1 MGSEHRNVGTPM
13 NPVSYLHQR
22 AVALL
27 YDELTRP
34 EVNEPVVCV
43 RLTPGG
49 EWSHNL
55 REGVKSVK
63 VPGEWDAVGG
73 IIPDLILYGAEGS
86 KPLRIIEVVTT
97 NPPDAAKREKLD
109 VLERRGVGVV
119 LVTVKKESDLLDLC
133 KRTTELRFSS
143 LTRKD
148 RVRNAYAANQKAAM
162 EQQVEQ
168 LISAIVNCSPAMRR
182 RLVQVLSELET
193 LESLYPI
200 RSGNPLKDLLE
211 E

>member
-22 AVALL
+22 TVALL

-34 EVNEPVVCV
+34 EVNEPVVNV

-63 VPGEWDAVGG
+63 IPGEWDTVGG
-73 IIPDLILYGAEGS
+73 IIPDLILYGDEGS

-97 NPPDAAKREKLD
+97 NPPDAAKQEKLD
-109 VLERRGVGVV
+109 VLGRRGVDSVI
-119 LVTVKKESDLLDLC
+119 VTVKKESDLLDLC
-133 KRTTELRFSS
+133 MRTTELRFSP
-143 LTRKD
+143 LTRRD
-148 RVRNAYAANQKAAM
+148 RIRDAYASGQMREM
-162 EQQVEQ
+162 ERQVEQ
-168 LISAIVNCSPAMRR
+168 LIAAIVNCSPAMRR
-182 RLVQVLSELET
+182 RLVQVLSEVET

-200 RSGNPLKDLLE
+200 RPGNPLKDVLE
-211 E
+211 K

>member
-22 AVALL
+22 TVALL

-34 EVNEPVVCV
+34 EVDEPVVSV

-97 NPPDAAKREKLD
+97 NPPDAAKQEKLG
-109 VLERRGVGVV
+109 VLERRGVDVV
-119 LVTVKKESDLLDLC
+119 IVTMKKESDLLDLC

-148 RVRNAYAANQKAAM
+148 RVRNAYAADRIGGM

-168 LISAIVNCSPAMRR
+168 LIAAIVNCSPAMRR

-200 RSGNPLKDLLE
+200 RPGNPLKNLLE